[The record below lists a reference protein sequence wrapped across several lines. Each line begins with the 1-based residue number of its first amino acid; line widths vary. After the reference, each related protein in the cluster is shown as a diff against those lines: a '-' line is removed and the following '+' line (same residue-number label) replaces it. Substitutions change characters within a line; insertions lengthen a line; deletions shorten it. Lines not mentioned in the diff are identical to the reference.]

1 MAAVIEHII
10 SPKFARPALVASGS
24 AWPST
29 RRAARLAYRAAC
41 RHARRSTAKP
51 RDAVHAPHGQV
62 GPEWGRHRLRAPL
75 GAVRGLVRT
84 PLPSTDALGGLFAL
98 RAASQRRVSTTK
110 ALAEPLLDRCKPCLG
125 AGVAVLDCCRPL
137 QAPLQPSLVSIP
149 PNTPRFRL
157 FRLQRL
163 HTFLTN
169 PRVHIIYTEFHR
181 DFIQNPIK
189 YVQEVEIHE
198 VSV

>member
-1 MAAVIEHII
+1 MHAPPSWPRGALGRRRDAPLALPTAPHAATRVGQRP
-10 SPKFARPALVASGS
+10 SPETPFTPRTARWALSG
-24 AWPST
+24 AGT
-29 RRAARLAYRAAC
+29 VYG
-41 RHARRSTAKP
+41 RRS
-51 RDAVHAPHGQV
+51 
-62 GPEWGRHRLRAPL
+62 
-75 GAVRGLVRT
+75 GLFEALRT